1 MAEIEIK
8 ENDLIIKI
16 EGLRKIFALKSE
28 LTVSLN
34 KILGV
39 TADENGWENKAK
51 FPALKVGGTG
61 APFYLGGRF
70 LEDGDKIFYDLK
82 KGEEAIVL
90 LLEDDEYSK
99 VVIGV
104 QDAESAVSQIE
115 RALQR

>member
-8 ENDLIIKI
+8 ESDLIIRI
-16 EGLRKIFALKSE
+16 EGLRKVFALKSE
-28 LTVSLN
+28 LTIPLN

-39 TADENGWENKAK
+39 TADENGWENVAK

-61 APFYLGGRF
+61 APFFPYQGGRF

-90 LLEDDEYSK
+90 ILEDDEYGK

-115 RALQR
+115 RAL